1 MKRTLS
7 FLLSVLCVVC
17 LFSCEEKVES
27 SKYHIVYDDNIVDV
41 KDIVSDIQFI
51 ELDTIAEAMM
61 SFVNSV
67 TIVKDRIYCY
77 DSSNGGGIFVFG
89 INGDF
94 LFKIKNIGKAK
105 NEWVNL
111 SSAFINT
118 DENRI
123 VLTEEGAHKVLLY
136 DLDGQ
141 YVESKIMD
149 PYYTNEVGY
158 ANNLYYSVMYAYMS
172 GGFISSETDHKVRVY
187 DESINMLDEIIPTK
201 MSDYPMAKDSPS
213 TLKSGS
219 EGWVLTPMNDETVY
233 LIKGESYAPY
243 ATYEYKGTH
252 PFYTEEDIND
262 AVTHKKWLFGDDKW
276 TYSNMYVES
285 PDYIIRRVGINTG
298 VDVIFDKN
306 RNKTVATQ
314 FDFEF
319 MGKYHFTDHFVYMFP
334 KCYYNQ
340 RYYGVLSTETFMA
353 PIEYLENYVPKEL
366 EDMMDR
372 VRHNKCNQILV
383 SYKINMK

>member
-118 DENRI
+118 D
-123 VLTEEGAHKVLLY
+123 
-136 DLDGQ
+136 
-141 YVESKIMD
+141 
-149 PYYTNEVGY
+149 
-158 ANNLYYSVMYAYMS
+158 
-172 GGFISSETDHKVRVY
+172 
-187 DESINMLDEIIPTK
+187 
-201 MSDYPMAKDSPS
+201 
-213 TLKSGS
+213 
-219 EGWVLTPMNDETVY
+219 
-233 LIKGESYAPY
+233 
-243 ATYEYKGTH
+243 
-252 PFYTEEDIND
+252 
-262 AVTHKKWLFGDDKW
+262 
-276 TYSNMYVES
+276 
-285 PDYIIRRVGINTG
+285 
-298 VDVIFDKN
+298 
-306 RNKTVATQ
+306 
-314 FDFEF
+314 
-319 MGKYHFTDHFVYMFP
+319 
-334 KCYYNQ
+334 
-340 RYYGVLSTETFMA
+340 
-353 PIEYLENYVPKEL
+353 
-366 EDMMDR
+366 
-372 VRHNKCNQILV
+372 
-383 SYKINMK
+383 